1 MKKLLT
7 LFLLMLTAMGASAQI
22 TSLDELSTEK
32 TYTLRNAFFNAYA
45 VYNAAKSTTTVWA
58 AGMNKGNISDESY
71 KAKVDP
77 ASPNTAWMIV
87 NFANKWYAYNM
98 AAGKFLTVGYNP
110 TTAATAQAKL
120 DSTPRALEIKQKN
133 GGFTLR
139 TYTDGSQNF
148 LCAAP
153 QLPYPISI
161 WTDSDNGATWEIAE
175 NPEVPADYDACIKK
189 LEAAIDTTLVQ
200 TLEDFSP
207 NKTYTI
213 RNPYFNAYAIYNAQK
228 SASTVWAAGMNKGNI
243 KDASYKAKLDQTDPS
258 SAWMVVQYNEKW
270 YAYNM
275 GARKLLTVGNNASNA
290 NTAPAKF
297 DDTAQP
303 LELKAQGDGTF
314 SLRTVQGNMN
324 YMCAAPQLA
333 YPISVWEPGDGTSWE
348 FKVNDDVEAD
358 YDACIEKIKAGVPV
372 GFDVNLSNG
381 FAWAG
386 NSVSR
391 QQLPHEI
398 ARGKAY
404 TFYVRASEGW
414 ICPDGLTIDN
424 DEERFTVSGIKAGK
438 TVTAITIPAEKA
450 TGNIM
455 VTGTWQRDEANP
467 KAQQLVFDDDFDV
480 DGEPDETKWVRTVRE
495 GATWNRFCS
504 NSDKV
509 VFNKDGY
516 LHCRALKNPKVTS
529 EDPGEMI
536 TGGIK
541 SLGKHDFL
549 YGRIEARIK
558 TNLHTGTFPAFWLMP
573 TNNIGGWPH
582 GGEIDIWEVINN
594 EDRAYGTVH
603 NSWACCTTGRPNG
616 SNLSGINYDDWHVM
630 TVDWDENQIDW
641 YVDGK
646 YMWTYSKSNVP
657 HGADATTNGWP
668 YDKPFYIIMNQSVG
682 NGGWAARPDV
692 NFTYETLFDWV
703 RVYQIPSTPDGI
715 GQTPAAT
722 SPMSNR
728 IYDLS
733 GRPVSGNPTKGVY
746 IQGNRK
752 VVK

>member
-1 MKKLLT
+1 MKKFLT

-87 NFANKWYAYNM
+87 NFAN
-98 AAGKFLTVGYNP
+98 
-110 TTAATAQAKL
+110 
-120 DSTPRALEIKQKN
+120 
-133 GGFTLR
+133 
-139 TYTDGSQNF
+139 
-148 LCAAP
+148 
-153 QLPYPISI
+153 
-161 WTDSDNGATWEIAE
+161 
-175 NPEVPADYDACIKK
+175 
-189 LEAAIDTTLVQ
+189 
-200 TLEDFSP
+200 
-207 NKTYTI
+207 
-213 RNPYFNAYAIYNAQK
+213 
-228 SASTVWAAGMNKGNI
+228 
-243 KDASYKAKLDQTDPS
+243 
-258 SAWMVVQYNEKW
+258 KW

-424 DEERFTVSGIKAGK
+424 GEERFTVSGIKAGK
-438 TVTAITIPAEKA
+438 TVTAITIPADKA

-455 VTGTWQRDEANP
+455 VTGTWKRDEANP
-467 KAQQLVFDDDFDV
+467 KAQQLVFDDEFDV
-480 DGEPDETKWVRTVRE
+480 DGKPDETKWVRTVRE

-516 LHCRALKNPKVTS
+516 LHCRALKNPTVTS

-657 HGADATTNGWP
+657 HGADATTNG
-668 YDKPFYIIMNQSVG
+668 
-682 NGGWAARPDV
+682 
-692 NFTYETLFDWV
+692 
-703 RVYQIPSTPDGI
+703 
-715 GQTPAAT
+715 
-722 SPMSNR
+722 
-728 IYDLS
+728 
-733 GRPVSGNPTKGVY
+733 
-746 IQGNRK
+746 
-752 VVK
+752 

>member
-1 MKKLLT
+1 MKKFLT

-45 VYNAAKSTTTVWA
+45 VYNATKSTTTVWA

-71 KAKVDP
+71 KAKVDLT
-77 ASPNTAWMIV
+77 SPNSAWMIV
-87 NFANKWYAYNM
+87 RFANKWYAYNM

-110 TTAATAQAKL
+110 TTAATAQAKF

-139 TYTDGSQNF
+139 THTDGSQNF

-175 NPEVPADYDACIKK
+175 NPEVEADYDACIK
-189 LEAAIDTTLVQ
+189 
-200 TLEDFSP
+200 
-207 NKTYTI
+207 
-213 RNPYFNAYAIYNAQK
+213 
-228 SASTVWAAGMNKGNI
+228 
-243 KDASYKAKLDQTDPS
+243 
-258 SAWMVVQYNEKW
+258 
-270 YAYNM
+270 
-275 GARKLLTVGNNASNA
+275 
-290 NTAPAKF
+290 
-297 DDTAQP
+297 
-303 LELKAQGDGTF
+303 
-314 SLRTVQGNMN
+314 
-324 YMCAAPQLA
+324 
-333 YPISVWEPGDGTSWE
+333 
-348 FKVNDDVEAD
+348 
-358 YDACIEKIKAGVPV
+358 KIKAGVPV

-424 DEERFTVSGIKAGK
+424 GEETFTISGIKDGK
-438 TVTAITIPAEKA
+438 VVTAITIPADKA
-450 TGNIM
+450 TRNIM
-455 VTGTWQRDEANP
+455 VTGTWKRDEANP

-746 IQGNRK
+746 IQGNKK

>member
-1 MKKLLT
+1 
-7 LFLLMLTAMGASAQI
+7 
-22 TSLDELSTEK
+22 
-32 TYTLRNAFFNAYA
+32 
-45 VYNAAKSTTTVWA
+45 
-58 AGMNKGNISDESY
+58 
-71 KAKVDP
+71 
-77 ASPNTAWMIV
+77 
-87 NFANKWYAYNM
+87 
-98 AAGKFLTVGYNP
+98 
-110 TTAATAQAKL
+110 
-120 DSTPRALEIKQKN
+120 
-133 GGFTLR
+133 
-139 TYTDGSQNF
+139 
-148 LCAAP
+148 
-153 QLPYPISI
+153 
-161 WTDSDNGATWEIAE
+161 
-175 NPEVPADYDACIKK
+175 
-189 LEAAIDTTLVQ
+189 
-200 TLEDFSP
+200 
-207 NKTYTI
+207 
-213 RNPYFNAYAIYNAQK
+213 
-228 SASTVWAAGMNKGNI
+228 
-243 KDASYKAKLDQTDPS
+243 
-258 SAWMVVQYNEKW
+258 
-270 YAYNM
+270 M

-358 YDACIEKIKAGVPV
+358 YEACIEKIKAGVPV

-424 DEERFTVSGIKAGK
+424 GEERFTVSGIKAGK
-438 TVTAITIPAEKA
+438 TVTAITIPADKA

-455 VTGTWQRDEANP
+455 VTGTWKRDEANP
-467 KAQQLVFDDDFDV
+467 KAQQLVFDDEFDV
-480 DGEPDETKWVRTVRE
+480 DGKPDETKWVRTVRE

-733 GRPVSGNPTKGVY
+733 GRPVSGNLTKGVY
-746 IQGNRK
+746 IQGNKK
-752 VVK
+752 VVR